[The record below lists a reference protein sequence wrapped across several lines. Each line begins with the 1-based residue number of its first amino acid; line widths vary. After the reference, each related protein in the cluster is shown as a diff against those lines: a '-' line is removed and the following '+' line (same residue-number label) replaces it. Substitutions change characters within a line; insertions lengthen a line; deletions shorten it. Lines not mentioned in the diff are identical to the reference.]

1 VRTEQSD
8 FSSCQPL
15 AYGLDGTA
23 ETVLAEELAPRD
35 RNARPLRSPARA
47 ILEAESRGISE
58 SSGAAR
64 RLPTATEQLLSSA
77 HEDLARVGEIL
88 RTQRC
93 SARLLGID
101 GSVIPLNRS
110 ASSIDRSN
118 SNTDVELHDPGVG
131 DSGLSRVPA
140 LSAPIYDSQGRLFL
154 SLQVIQGATDYSV
167 SSQTLLRALIECTA
181 RSITERWF
189 RLAHCRDW
197 IVAAMRR
204 DSPGTYLLLAADS
217 SQGLLGADR
226 AARQWLETRGMR
238 FEQCLAL
245 SRLFQSGVGNL
256 PPRNCGDA
264 EVKLVTG
271 SGEVWSGLVTPPD
284 IGATAS
290 CPDQRAVLHA
300 RPRLNSLTRLWPGSD
315 AGRQRDRAHEAFG
328 RVRQYVDA
336 HLDSRLDVQAL
347 ARMVG
352 MSASHFSRS
361 FHKTVGVPP
370 HMYVLQCRV
379 IRAQELLA
387 TTQLPLA
394 EIAVT
399 IGFSDQSH
407 FSRRFNELIGVPPRR
422 FRRLAGR
429 SPR

>member
-1 VRTEQSD
+1 MRAEQSD
-8 FSSCQPL
+8 SNTGQPL
-15 AYGLDGTA
+15 AYSLDGPA
-23 ETVLAEELAPRD
+23 DTVLAEELPILGAE
-35 RNARPLRSPARA
+35 RS
-47 ILEAESRGISE
+47 GISE
-58 SSGAAR
+58 SSGSAQ
-64 RLPTATEQLLSSA
+64 RLRAATEQLLSSA

-110 ASSIDRSN
+110 ASSIDPGN
-118 SNTDVELHDPGVG
+118 SDTD
-131 DSGLSRVPA
+131 VPA
-140 LSAPIYDSQGRLFL
+140 LSAPIYDSQGRLFV
-154 SLQVIQGATDYSV
+154 SLQVIQGTTDYSV

-189 RLAHCRDW
+189 RLAHCREW

-217 SQGLLGADR
+217 GQSVLGADR

-256 PPRNCGDA
+256 PPRSCGDT
-264 EVKLVTG
+264 EVTLVTG
-271 SGEVWSGLVTPPD
+271 SGEAWIGLVTPPD

-290 CPDQRAVLHA
+290 SLDQRTVLHA
-300 RPRLNSLTRLWPGSD
+300 RPRLNSLTRSWPGSGG
-315 AGRQRDRAHEAFG
+315 GRQRDRAREAFG

-347 ARMVG
+347 AQMIG

-361 FHKTVGVPP
+361 FHKAVGVSP

-394 EIAVT
+394 EIALT

-407 FSRRFNELIGVPPRR
+407 FSRRFHELIGVPPRK
-422 FRRLAGR
+422 FRRLAAGTAR
-429 SPR
+429 

>member
-8 FSSCQPL
+8 FSSFQPL
-15 AYGLDGTA
+15 AYGLDGPA
-23 ETVLAEELAPRD
+23 DTVLAEG
-35 RNARPLRSPARA
+35 S
-47 ILEAESRGISE
+47 GVSE
-58 SSGAAR
+58 SSGAAK
-64 RLPTATEQLLSSA
+64 RLPAATERLLSSA
-77 HEDLARVGEIL
+77 HDDLARVGQIL

-110 ASSIDRSN
+110 ASSIAPGN
-118 SNTDVELHDPGVG
+118 SDTDVELHEPRLG
-131 DSGLSRVPA
+131 DSGLSRPA
-140 LSAPIYDSQGRLFL
+140 LTAPIFDAQGRLFA
-154 SLQVIQGATDYSV
+154 SLQIIQGATDYSD
-167 SSQTLLRALIECTA
+167 SSQRLLRALIECTA

-189 RLAHCRDW
+189 RLAHGREW

-217 SQGLLGADR
+217 GQKLLGADR
-226 AARQWLETRGMR
+226 AARQWLERRGLR

-256 PPRNCGDA
+256 PPPGCGDA
-264 EVKLVTG
+264 EVTLVTG
-271 SGEVWSGLVTPPD
+271 SGEAWIGLVTPPG
-284 IGATAS
+284 IGATTS
-290 CPDQRAVLHA
+290 CRDQRAVLHA
-300 RPRLNSLTRLWPGSD
+300 RPRVNSLTHLRPGSD
-315 AGRQRDRAHEAFG
+315 GGRQRDRAHEAFG
-328 RVRQYVDA
+328 RVREYVDA

-347 ARMVG
+347 AQMIG

-361 FHKTVGVPP
+361 FHKAVGVSP

-379 IRAQELLA
+379 MRAQELLA

-394 EIAVT
+394 EIALT
-399 IGFSDQSH
+399 SGFSDQSH
-407 FSRRFNELIGVPPRR
+407 FSRRFHELIGVPPRK
-422 FRRLAGR
+422 FRSLAGR

>member
-1 VRTEQSD
+1 VRAEQSD
-8 FSSCQPL
+8 SNTCEPL
-15 AYGLDGTA
+15 AYSLDGPA
-23 ETVLAEELAPRD
+23 DTVLAEELA
-35 RNARPLRSPARA
+35 
-47 ILEAESRGISE
+47 ILEAEHSGISE
-58 SSGAAR
+58 SSGAVK
-64 RLPTATEQLLSSA
+64 RLPAATEQLLSSA

-110 ASSIDRSN
+110 ASSIDPSN
-118 SNTDVELHDPGVG
+118 SDT
-131 DSGLSRVPA
+131 VPA
-140 LSAPIYDSQGRLFL
+140 LSAPIYDSQGRLFV
-154 SLQVIQGATDYSV
+154 SLQVIQAATDYSA

-189 RLAHCRDW
+189 RLAHCREW

-204 DSPGTYLLLAADS
+204 GSPGTYLLLAADS
-217 SQGLLGADR
+217 GQSLLGADR

-238 FEQCLAL
+238 FEQSLAL

-256 PPRNCGDA
+256 PPRSCGDT
-264 EVKLVTG
+264 EVTLVTG
-271 SGEVWSGLVTPPD
+271 SGDAWIGLVTPPD

-290 CPDQRAVLHA
+290 CLDQRAVLHA
-300 RPRLNSLTRLWPGSD
+300 RPRLNSLTRSGPGSGG
-315 AGRQRDRAHEAFG
+315 GRQRNRTGEAFG

-347 ARMVG
+347 AQMIG

-361 FHKTVGVPP
+361 FHKAVGVSP

-394 EIAVT
+394 EIALT

-407 FSRRFNELIGVPPRR
+407 FSRRFHELIGVPPRK

>member
-1 VRTEQSD
+1 MRAEQSD
-8 FSSCQPL
+8 SNTCQPL
-15 AYGLDGTA
+15 AYSLDGPA
-23 ETVLAEELAPRD
+23 DTVLAEELA
-35 RNARPLRSPARA
+35 
-47 ILEAESRGISE
+47 ILEAERRGISE
-58 SSGAAR
+58 SSGAAK
-64 RLPTATEQLLSSA
+64 RLRAATQQLLSSA

-88 RTQRC
+88 RSQRC
-93 SARLLGID
+93 SARLVGID

-110 ASSIDRSN
+110 ASSIDPSN
-118 SNTDVELHDPGVG
+118 SDT
-131 DSGLSRVPA
+131 VPA
-140 LSAPIYDSQGRLFL
+140 LSAPIYDSQGRLFV

-167 SSQTLLRALIECTA
+167 SSQTLLRALIECAA

-189 RLAHCRDW
+189 RLAHCREW

-217 SQGLLGADR
+217 GQSLLGADR
-226 AARQWLETRGMR
+226 AARQWLETRGFR
-238 FEQCLAL
+238 FEPCLAL

-256 PPRNCGDA
+256 PPRSCGDA
-264 EVKLVTG
+264 EVTLVTG
-271 SGEVWSGLVTPPD
+271 SGEAWIGLVTPPD
-284 IGATAS
+284 IGATPS
-290 CPDQRAVLHA
+290 CLDQRAVLHA
-300 RPRLNSLTRLWPGSD
+300 RPRLNSLTRLRPGSD
-315 AGRQRDRAHEAFG
+315 GGRQRDRAREAFG

-347 ARMVG
+347 AQMIG

-361 FHKTVGVPP
+361 FHKAVGVSP

-379 IRAQELLA
+379 MRAQELLA

-394 EIAVT
+394 EIALT

-407 FSRRFNELIGVPPRR
+407 FSRRFHELIGVPPRK

>member
-1 VRTEQSD
+1 MRAEQSD
-8 FSSCQPL
+8 SNTCQPL
-15 AYGLDGTA
+15 AYSPDGPD
-23 ETVLAEELAPRD
+23 ETVLAEEL
-35 RNARPLRSPARA
+35 A
-47 ILEAESRGISE
+47 ILEAESRGISAR
-58 SSGAAR
+58 SGSAQ
-64 RLPTATEQLLSSA
+64 RLRSATEQLLSSA
-77 HEDLARVGEIL
+77 HEDLVRIGEIL

-110 ASSIDRSN
+110 ASSIAPSN
-118 SNTDVELHDPGVG
+118 GDTDVELHEPRLG
-131 DSGLSRVPA
+131 DSGLSRPA
-140 LSAPIYDSQGRLFL
+140 LTAPIFDAQGRLFA
-154 SLQVIQGATDYSV
+154 SLQVIQGATDHSV
-167 SSQTLLRALIECTA
+167 SSQTLLRALIECAA

-189 RLAHCRDW
+189 RLTHCREW

-217 SQGLLGADR
+217 GQSLLGADR

-245 SRLFQSGVGNL
+245 PRLFASGVGNL
-256 PPRNCGDA
+256 PPRSSGDA
-264 EVKLVTG
+264 EVTMVTG
-271 SGEVWSGLVTPPD
+271 SGEAWIGLVTPPD

-290 CPDQRAVLHA
+290 CLDQRAVLHA

-315 AGRQRDRAHEAFG
+315 GAQQRDRAREAFG

-347 ARMVG
+347 AQMIG

-361 FHKTVGVPP
+361 FHKAVGVSP

-379 IRAQELLA
+379 MRAQELLA

-394 EIAVT
+394 EIALT

-407 FSRRFNELIGVPPRR
+407 FSRRFHELIGVPPRK

>member
-1 VRTEQSD
+1 MRAEQSD
-8 FSSCQPL
+8 SNMYQPL
-15 AYGLDGTA
+15 AYSPDGPD
-23 ETVLAEELAPRD
+23 ETVLAEEL
-35 RNARPLRSPARA
+35 A
-47 ILEAESRGISE
+47 ILEAESRGISAR
-58 SSGAAR
+58 SGSAN
-64 RLPTATEQLLSSA
+64 RLRSATEQLLSSA
-77 HEDLARVGEIL
+77 HEDLVRIGEIL

-93 SARLLGID
+93 SARLLGVD

-110 ASSIDRSN
+110 TSSIDPSN
-118 SNTDVELHDPGVG
+118 SDTE
-131 DSGLSRVPA
+131 VPA
-140 LSAPIYDSQGRLFL
+140 LSAPIYDSQGRLFV

-167 SSQTLLRALIECTA
+167 SSQTLLRALIECAA

-189 RLAHCRDW
+189 RLTHCREW

-217 SQGLLGADR
+217 GQSLLGADR

-245 SRLFQSGVGNL
+245 ARLFPSGVGNL
-256 PPRNCGDA
+256 PPRSCGDA
-264 EVKLVTG
+264 EVTMVTG
-271 SGEVWSGLVTPPD
+271 SGEAWIGLVTPPD

-290 CPDQRAVLHA
+290 CLDQRAVLHA

-315 AGRQRDRAHEAFG
+315 AQQRDRAREAFG

-347 ARMVG
+347 AQMIG

-361 FHKTVGVPP
+361 FHKAVGVSP

-379 IRAQELLA
+379 MRAQELLA

-394 EIAVT
+394 EIALT

-407 FSRRFNELIGVPPRR
+407 FSRRFHELIGVPPRK

>member
-1 VRTEQSD
+1 MRVEQSD
-8 FSSCQPL
+8 SNTCQPL
-15 AYGLDGTA
+15 AYSLDGPA
-23 ETVLAEELAPRD
+23 DTVLSEEL
-35 RNARPLRSPARA
+35 A
-47 ILEAESRGISE
+47 ILEAESRGISA
-58 SSGAAR
+58 SSGAAK
-64 RLPTATEQLLSSA
+64 RLRAATEQLLSSA
-77 HEDLARVGEIL
+77 QEDLARVGEIL

-110 ASSIDRSN
+110 AGSVDPSN
-118 SNTDVELHDPGVG
+118 S
-131 DSGLSRVPA
+131 DSVPA
-140 LSAPIYDSQGRLFL
+140 LSAPIYDSQGRLFV

-167 SSQTLLRALIECTA
+167 SSQTLLRALIECAA

-189 RLAHCRDW
+189 RLAHCREW

-217 SQGLLGADR
+217 DQSLLGADR
-226 AARQWLETRGMR
+226 AARQWLETRGIR
-238 FEQCLAL
+238 FEPCLAL

-256 PPRNCGDA
+256 PPRSCGDA
-264 EVKLVTG
+264 EVTLVTG
-271 SGEVWSGLVTPPD
+271 SGEAWIGLVTPPD

-290 CPDQRAVLHA
+290 RLDQRAVLHA
-300 RPRLNSLTRLWPGSD
+300 RPRLNSLTRSWPGSD
-315 AGRQRDRAHEAFG
+315 GGRQRDRAREAFG

-361 FHKTVGVPP
+361 FHKAVGVSP

-379 IRAQELLA
+379 MRAQELLA

-394 EIAVT
+394 EIALT

-407 FSRRFNELIGVPPRR
+407 FSRRFHELIGVPPRK
-422 FRRLAGR
+422 FRRLAADTAR
-429 SPR
+429 

>member
-1 VRTEQSD
+1 MRTEQSD
-8 FSSCQPL
+8 SNTCQLL
-15 AYGLDGTA
+15 AYSPDGPA
-23 ETVLAEELAPRD
+23 DTVLVEELG
-35 RNARPLRSPARA
+35 

-58 SSGAAR
+58 SSGAAK
-64 RLPTATEQLLSSA
+64 RLRAATQQLLSSA

-101 GSVIPLNRS
+101 GSVIPLSRS
-110 ASSIDRSN
+110 ASSIDPSN
-118 SNTDVELHDPGVG
+118 SDTA
-131 DSGLSRVPA
+131 VPA

-189 RLAHCRDW
+189 RLAHCREW

-217 SQGLLGADR
+217 GQSLLGADR

-238 FEQCLAL
+238 FERCLPL

-256 PPRNCGDA
+256 PPRSCGDT
-264 EVKLVTG
+264 EVTLATG
-271 SGEVWSGLVTPPD
+271 SGEAWIGLVTPPD

-290 CPDQRAVLHA
+290 CLDQRAVLHA
-300 RPRLNSLTRLWPGSD
+300 RPRLNSLTRSWPGSGG
-315 AGRQRDRAHEAFG
+315 GRQRDRAREAFG

-336 HLDSRLDVQAL
+336 HLDARLDVQAL
-347 ARMVG
+347 AQMIG

-361 FHKTVGVPP
+361 FHKAVGVSP

-394 EIAVT
+394 EIALS

-407 FSRRFNELIGVPPRR
+407 FSRRFHELIGVPPRK

-429 SPR
+429 SPRHSPETGDFR

>member
-1 VRTEQSD
+1 VRTQESD
-8 FSSCQPL
+8 SSSCEPL
-15 AYGLDGTA
+15 AYGLDGPA
-23 ETVLAEELAPRD
+23 DTVLAEQLVLRD
-35 RNARPLRSPARA
+35 RDTRPS
-47 ILEAESRGISE
+47 GE
-58 SSGAAR
+58 SSRAAK
-64 RLPTATEQLLSSA
+64 RLPAATEQLLSSA

-101 GSVIPLNRS
+101 GSIIPLNGS
-110 ASSIDRSN
+110 ASSIGPSN
-118 SNTDVELHDPGVG
+118 SDTDVRLHESRLGDP
-131 DSGLSRVPA
+131 GLSRPV
-140 LSAPIYDSQGRLFL
+140 LTAPIYDSQGRLFV

-167 SSQTLLRALIECTA
+167 SSQRLLRALIECTA

-189 RLAHCRDW
+189 RLAHCREW

-204 DSPGTYLLLAADS
+204 DTPGTYLLLAADS
-217 SQGLLGADR
+217 GQSVLGADR

-256 PPRNCGDA
+256 PPPSCGDA
-264 EVKLVTG
+264 EVNLVTG
-271 SGEVWSGLVTPPD
+271 SGEAWIGLVTPPD
-284 IGATAS
+284 IGVTAS
-290 CPDQRAVLHA
+290 RLDQRAVLHA
-300 RPRLNSLTRLWPGSD
+300 RPRLNSLTRSWPGSGG
-315 AGRQRDRAHEAFG
+315 GRQRDRAHEAFG

-347 ARMVG
+347 AQMIG

-361 FHKTVGVPP
+361 FHKAVGVSP

-379 IRAQELLA
+379 MRAQELLA

-394 EIAVT
+394 EIALT

-407 FSRRFNELIGVPPRR
+407 FSRRFHELIGVPPRK

-429 SPR
+429 SPG